1 MTTKSIWTPEL
12 FDKLRRLICIEHLS
26 ASQAAKALSE
36 ETNQPITKNMVI
48 GKCWRGG
55 ITIPRRFL
63 RPFEIE
69 EIRNSTES
77 CVVLARRFGVCASCV
92 SKVRCA
98 VSHRRP
104 RWKPAEPT
112 PNPFPADV
120 RSCLWP
126 HGHPDEPGFHFCG
139 NPRLPGKP
147 YCEVHAADA
156 YVRPTDKVP
165 A

>member
-12 FDKLRRLICIEHLS
+12 FDKLRRLICTEHLS
-26 ASQAAKALSE
+26 AAQAAKSLSE

-77 CVVLARRFGVCASCV
+77 CRALARRFGVHDSCV
-92 SKVRCA
+92 SKVRNGTTRGVLFKEA
-98 VSHRRP
+98 RT
-104 RWKPAEPT
+104 T

-120 RSCLWP
+120 RGCLWP
-126 HGHPDEPGFHFCG
+126 HKHPNEPGFYFCG
-139 NPRLPGKP
+139 AHRLPGKP
-147 YCEVHAADA
+147 YCSSHSLVA
-156 YVRPTDKVP
+156 YVRSTDKVP